1 MKTGV
6 SFGAIER
13 FYHHFLN
20 TTPLASSFDIVGV
33 LAAKMTAVW
42 NLWALLVILL
52 AELGKKFTVNFEDWR
67 ANLTTVDVAHSQIT
81 IYGISALEMPTTTSS
96 VYTPIVSATTNF
108 YIGGVNTEGATTVV
122 EEIIYSLVVV
132 TNPTSTS
139 TVISKLDT
147 GYVTPSLVLLAYN
160 KRCLDKMGM

>member
-1 MKTGV
+1 MPPPQPYIRDPR
-6 SFGAIER
+6 SA
-13 FYHHFLN
+13 
-20 TTPLASSFDIVGV
+20 TPL
-33 LAAKMTAVW
+33 
-42 NLWALLVILL
+42 
-52 AELGKKFTVNFEDWR
+52 
-67 ANLTTVDVAHSQIT
+67 DVAHSQIT